1 MNGFDTD
8 VLIVGGGPAGLA
20 AAATLGHYGVS
31 TLVAERR
38 SAPSPI
44 PRATVI
50 STRSMEILRSWQ
62 LEDEVRS
69 GGIEGDVQIW
79 ECETLARAAEG
90 CAYAV
95 GYPSREQAAVVSPT
109 APGIV
114 PQDWLEIV
122 LRRHIETLPS
132 VRLELGTEA
141 LSLDNRLDGVSVQ
154 LRDRTAATRWV
165 RAQFVIGADGAHSAV
180 RSLLGID
187 HRAMGGEALAGLQ
200 VVFRAPL
207 WPLLGERRY
216 VLYSVTTP
224 SAPGAFLPAGVDD
237 RWVYAPGADE
247 MHEDAGALA
256 AMIRVGAGAD
266 VDVRIERVGHF
277 HSPGEIAARFRAGR
291 TFLAGDAAHRVTP
304 RGGTGMNLAFAGGF
318 DLGWKLAWV
327 LRGWAESDLLDTYEL
342 ERRSVADHNVAR
354 STDPDGSRR
363 AVIDEL
369 HVDLG
374 GRVTHAWVPS
384 AGPRRSTVDLLGPG
398 WTLFTDSEVAMP
410 ATRAPLTVRVLDHMA
425 ARAVGLRGGTLLVRP
440 DGVPVA
446 SPWGGTR
453 WGECRSRQGVSIE
466 DGHGRTVDA

>member
-1 MNGFDTD
+1 MRDGFGEVREARSLEEVGDERVEQTGARAEDEVDRRARDLGSSRDVVDAHGFGRRLPQAFLERVEDASPCFVGPLGAEVLLVLPGHRAMLPISLDTLSFKVQRVFPMNRFDTD

-62 LEDEVRS
+62 LEDEVRA

-165 RAQFVIGADGAHSAV
+165 RARV
-180 RSLLGID
+180 RD
-187 HRAMGGEALAGLQ
+187 RC
-200 VVFRAPL
+200 
-207 WPLLGERRY
+207 RRR
-216 VLYSVTTP
+216 P
-224 SAPGAFLPAGVDD
+224 Q
-237 RWVYAPGADE
+237 R
-247 MHEDAGALA
+247 GALA
-256 AMIRVGAGAD
+256 ARHRPQGD
-266 VDVRIERVGHF
+266 
-277 HSPGEIAARFRAGR
+277 GR
-291 TFLAGDAAHRVTP
+291 
-304 RGGTGMNLAFAGGF
+304 
-318 DLGWKLAWV
+318 
-327 LRGWAESDLLDTYEL
+327 
-342 ERRSVADHNVAR
+342 
-354 STDPDGSRR
+354 
-363 AVIDEL
+363 
-369 HVDLG
+369 
-374 GRVTHAWVPS
+374 
-384 AGPRRSTVDLLGPG
+384 
-398 WTLFTDSEVAMP
+398 
-410 ATRAPLTVRVLDHMA
+410 
-425 ARAVGLRGGTLLVRP
+425 
-440 DGVPVA
+440 
-446 SPWGGTR
+446 
-453 WGECRSRQGVSIE
+453 
-466 DGHGRTVDA
+466 